1 MTNQTLIVAEQAMP
15 VGDAFAPPHA
25 PLAMPTQVLARRP
38 GALRRA
44 LRPLTARL
52 ALLKR
57 GFRRIG

>member
-1 MTNQTLIVAEQAMP
+1 MTSQMPIATAQAVP

-44 LRPLTARL
+44 LRPLTAGL
-52 ALLKR
+52 VLLKR

>member
-1 MTNQTLIVAEQAMP
+1 MTNQMLIATAQALP
-15 VGDAFAPPHA
+15 VGDTFAPPHA

-44 LRPLTARL
+44 LRPLTGRF